1 MTAILHTALS
11 GLDTAFYLV
20 GVGSA
25 IFSFKFESN
34 EFNRCVPYNKS
45 SYTIP
50 FFISLIFGILRII
63 LFDLGESKDGK
74 VHTNF

>member
-50 FFISLIFGILRII
+50 FLFHLYLVFLELYYLIL
-63 LFDLGESKDGK
+63 ESQKMEK